1 MPHIKIKQKAQK
13 GQLQTEPTPK
23 RHQENDASDEEDFLI
38 EQEDPLD
45 RFNNS
50 RQ

>member
-13 GQLQTEPTPK
+13 GQLQTEPAPK
-23 RHQENDASDEEDFLI
+23 RLQENDTSDEELFVI
-38 EQEDPLD
+38 EQEDPWD

>member
-23 RHQENDASDEEDFLI
+23 RLQENDTSDEELFVI